1 MKWKEMALLAVFMST
16 LSPGVPL
23 SAQDRQ
29 PPVHDL
35 TEGEVTEQKLID
47 ALRPAE
53 DPPAE
58 LLGTA
63 RGIGLAV
70 NPIQPKCRFREK
82 MQSRGIAVR
91 QQPAVN
97 VAALKIYFAYNS
109 AEILPD
115 SKPVLEE
122 LGRALKS
129 HPLSLCCFRIEGH
142 TDNVG
147 SDVYNDRLSRQR
159 AQSVV
164 RYLADHFGI
173 EVDRLEAIGH
183 GERKPWADN
192 SSEAGRSKNRRVE
205 IANTGYGQ
213 LEM

>member
-1 MKWKEMALLAVFMST
+1 MKWKEMALLAIFMST

-23 SAQDRQ
+23 GAQDAQ

-47 ALRPAE
+47 ALRPADE
-53 DPPAE
+53 PPPE

-70 NPIQPKCRFREK
+70 NPIKPKCRFREK
-82 MQSRGIAVR
+82 MQSRGIA
-91 QQPAVN
+91 AN

-109 AEILPD
+109 AVILPD

-142 TDNVG
+142 TDNMG
-147 SDVYNDRLSRQR
+147 SDVYNDRLSRER
-159 AQSVV
+159 AQSVA
-164 RYLADHFGI
+164 RYLTDHFGI
-173 EVDRLEAIGH
+173 EADRLEAVGR
-183 GERKPWADN
+183 GERDPWADN
-192 SSEAGRSKNRRVE
+192 SSEAVRSKNRRVE

-213 LEM
+213 AEM